1 MRWVQKWFDFYID
14 ASVHVALAVGAL
26 VYLTFMKYG
35 ISFNQAVGCSVFY
48 GTIVSYNF
56 VKYATIARKYFY
68 MPNSYLRGVQL
79 FSLVCLILFGYY
91 FVQINT
97 SGKILLLV
105 ASLLTCLYALP
116 LLPGKRNFRSL
127 RSCKTIIVALCWAIL
142 TVLLPLV
149 NANLELTGSVW
160 VLFLQRILLVLAL
173 MIPFEIRDVKYDDP
187 RLDTLPQRY
196 GVKGTKYIGYSIL
209 ILFFVLTVFR
219 GVDFEWYM
227 NGLVVSAVGL
237 AILKSEVRQTK
248 YYCSFWVESLSLIHI

>member
-1 MRWVQKWFDFYID
+1 MCNYL
-14 ASVHVALAVGAL
+14 ALYAL
-26 VYLTFMKYG
+26 FCLG
-35 ISFNQAVGCSVFY
+35 I
-48 GTIVSYNF
+48 
-56 VKYATIARKYFY
+56 
-68 MPNSYLRGVQL
+68 
-79 FSLVCLILFGYY
+79 ILF
-91 FVQINT
+91 QINT

-196 GVKGTKYIGYSIL
+196 GVKGTKYIGYRYFNT
-209 ILFFVLTVFR
+209 LFCT
-219 GVDFEWYM
+219 D
-227 NGLVVSAVGL
+227 
-237 AILKSEVRQTK
+237 
-248 YYCSFWVESLSLIHI
+248 SF